1 MRDSVKTRA
10 RLQKA
15 VRNTLQRVL
24 ILGSAFSLFLLG
36 LVAIVVVV
44 KVVIG

>member
-1 MRDSVKTRA
+1 MKTRA

-15 VRNTLQRVL
+15 VRNALQRVM